1 MSGCRVSI
9 TIFMNGVQM
18 YSDSMAVS
26 CDKTIAQ
33 FKKDLIAMYKGK
45 IHTFELNDNTGRL
58 KDILSK
64 PTKTLI
70 KDLLDDE
77 ESSLIVYMLKG
88 KKYAISAGIISA
100 NASNKPK
107 KPRASRKP
115 KVNKKTNKTRRA
127 SRKH

>member
-9 TIFMNGVQM
+9 TISMNGVQI
-18 YSDSMAVS
+18 YRDSMPVS

-33 FKKDLIAMYKGK
+33 FKKDLIAMHKGK
-45 IHTFELNDNTGRL
+45 IHTFELDDHTGSL
-58 KDILSK
+58 KDLLSK

-70 KDLLDDE
+70 KDLVDE
-77 ESSLIVYMLKG
+77 ESSLIVHMLKG
-88 KKYAISAGIISA
+88 KKYAIAAGIISA

-107 KPRASRKP
+107 KPRASK
-115 KVNKKTNKTRRA
+115 KAKANNKTNKTRRA